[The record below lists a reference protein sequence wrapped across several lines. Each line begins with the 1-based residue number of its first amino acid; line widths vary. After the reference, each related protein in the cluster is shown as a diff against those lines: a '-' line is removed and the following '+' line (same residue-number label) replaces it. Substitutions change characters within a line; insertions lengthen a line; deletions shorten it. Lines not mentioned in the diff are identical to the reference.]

1 MSLTQLY
8 YENRT
13 LLLSANDME
22 DLYHSNLYINVATM
36 LNDREI
42 GGRIVSKL
50 LGPAQELADHPI
62 LIAGESNRFE
72 TGPWLDQGSIVR
84 LF

>member
-1 MSLTQLY
+1 
-8 YENRT
+8 
-13 LLLSANDME
+13 ME

-42 GGRIVSKL
+42 GGRIVSQL

-62 LIAGESNRFE
+62 LIAGESNR
-72 TGPWLDQGSIVR
+72 
-84 LF
+84 